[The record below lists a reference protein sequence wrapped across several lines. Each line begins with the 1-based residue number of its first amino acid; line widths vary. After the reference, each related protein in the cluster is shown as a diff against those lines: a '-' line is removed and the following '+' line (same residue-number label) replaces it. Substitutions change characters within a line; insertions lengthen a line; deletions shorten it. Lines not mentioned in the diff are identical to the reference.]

1 MSGTRFPRISLSWP
15 RRIAGV
21 RARLLAIVLIPSIAL
36 LAAGISGS
44 VYLIRDGQKANR
56 FAELS
61 TVAITPA
68 ILMVEAFQEE
78 RRVSLL
84 HLAGAETAAAAL
96 PATREHSDAALAA
109 LVSTSATM
117 QELRPDLTAPIE
129 GYRELYK
136 RLPQL
141 RGGIDARVIPA
152 QQVFGAFSQIVHT
165 VTSASLLVAE
175 VAPDARVAVELYK
188 AVHALRAAESVS
200 RTSSLGSVAV
210 LTEQVSPQLL
220 TELGSYIGDGRGEV
234 AYVGSTL
241 QGQRLEQLKAIT
253 AGAEWQQLV
262 AMEDAIIKRGPYP
275 DDDET
280 SSRTRKS
287 AEDEALPLDVVEWQ
301 RVAGT
306 VRSNLMQLW
315 KDQSADSHHAA
326 AEHGERVLLNSY
338 LGGAGIF
345 SLAVLAFLAALVLA
359 NRFVARMRRL
369 RRDTLELADERLPDT
384 IRRLS
389 TGTELDTKGEV
400 AGLDYGTDEVGQV
413 ANAFNRAHLAAVSA
427 AVAESQ
433 TRAGVN
439 AVFLNIAH
447 RSQVV
452 VHRQLAL
459 LDTAERAEED
469 PAYLDLLFQL
479 DHLATRARRNAEN
492 LIILGGEQP
501 GRQWRHPVP
510 LIDVIRGAVAE
521 SLDYTRIQVGRL
533 PDTYVSGGAVADVIH
548 LLAELADNATAYSPP
563 ESRVDIDGVLV
574 GRGVAVEITDQG
586 LGMSPAELAARNA
599 VLADP
604 PDFSV
609 AALSGDA
616 RLGLFVVAKLAA
628 RHGVTV
634 RLTESDYG
642 GVKAIVLVPTAVTV
656 AAEISGRRP
665 PE

>member
-1 MSGTRFPRISLSWP
+1 MSGTKFPGFTLPWA

-36 LAAGISGS
+36 LAAGIGGS
-44 VYLIRDGQKANR
+44 VYLIQDGRKANR

-61 TVAITPA
+61 ASAISPA
-68 ILMVEAFQEE
+68 ILMVESFQEE

-84 HLAGAETAAAAL
+84 HLAGDGTAAAAL
-96 PATREHSDAALAA
+96 PAARDHSDAALAA

-129 GYRELYK
+129 GYRTLYK
-136 RLPQL
+136 QLPML
-141 RGGIDARVIPA
+141 RGGIDARAVPA
-152 QQVFGAFSQIVHT
+152 QQVFAAFSQIVHT
-165 VTSASLLVAE
+165 VTSASLHVAE
-175 VAPDARVAVELYK
+175 VAPEARVAVELYK

-200 RTSSLGSVAV
+200 RTSSLGAVAL
-210 LTEQVSPQLL
+210 LTEEVSPQLL
-220 TELGSYIGDGRGEV
+220 TELGGYIGDGRGEV

-241 QGQRLEQLKAIT
+241 QGARLAQLQAIT
-253 AGAEWQQLV
+253 GSAQWQQLV
-262 AMEDAIIKRGPYP
+262 AMENAIIERGPYP
-275 DDDET
+275 GTET
-280 SSRTRKS
+280 SSRARQSTT
-287 AEDEALPLDVVEWQ
+287 ELPLDLAGWQ

-306 VRSNLMQLW
+306 VRTDLMQLW

-326 AEHGERVLLNSY
+326 AEHGEEVLVNSY

-345 SLAVLAFLAALVLA
+345 SLAALAFVAALVLA

-369 RRDTLELADERLPDT
+369 RRDTLELADERLPAT

-389 TGTELDTKGEV
+389 AGQIESKDEVTE
-400 AGLDYGTDEVGQV
+400 LDYGTDEVGQV

-433 TRAGVN
+433 TRDGVN
-439 AVFLNIAH
+439 AVFLTIAQ
-447 RSQVV
+447 RSQSV

-459 LDTAERAEED
+459 LDRAERTEED

-492 LIILGGEQP
+492 LIILGGAQP
-501 GRQWRHPVP
+501 GRRWSNPVP
-510 LIDVIRGAVAE
+510 LFDVIRGAVAE

-533 PDTYVSGGAVADVIH
+533 PEAHVAGSAVADVIH

-563 ESRVDIDGVLV
+563 DSRVEINGSPV
-574 GRGVAVEITDQG
+574 GRGVAIEITDQG

-599 VLADP
+599 LLSSP

-642 GVKAIVLVPTAVTV
+642 GVRAIVLVPTALT
-656 AAEISGRRP
+656 AAPEPQHAGR
-665 PE
+665 